1 MVNRNSLGRF
11 KPKPLLDVRNS
22 KQVKDFK
29 QLVISGPLTFVLI
42 YADWCGHCHRYM
54 PKFKKLAQTP
64 GRVVNMAAVNET
76 MVKNIPEIAN
86 AKISGYPSVIQVTSD
101 GEVKEYKVPGS
112 AEKTNV
118 VPEMNDEEVMKTLV
132 TAVNTASRRGP
143 SMNRG
148 TPGYQGVIPGDVH
161 FLEKNV
167 EEQRGGQMSSA
178 EFKAANSALAAEVE
192 QVAAANGSCGAQ
204 PVKLAGGALESVF
217 GAFAGAINA
226 VGPAALL
233 LAAHEMLPKSWKARG
248 GARKRR
254 LTYKS
259 PKKANHRASTRKN
272 KTRRH

>member
-22 KQVKDFK
+22 NQIKTFN
-29 QLVISGPLTFVLI
+29 QLVMSGPLTFVLI

-86 AKISGYPSVIQVTSD
+86 AKISGYPSVIQVTSN
-101 GEVKEYKVPGS
+101 GKVKEYKVPGS
-112 AEKTNV
+112 AEATNV
-118 VPEMNDEEVMKTLV
+118 VPEMNDEAQMKTLL
-132 TAVNTASRRGP
+132 TAVNTASRSGP
-143 SMNRG
+143 TRRNSG

-161 FLEKNV
+161 FLEKNM
-167 EEQRGGQMSSA
+167 EEQRGGQMTPA
-178 EFKAANSALAAEVE
+178 EFKASNVALAAEVE
-192 QVAAANGSCGAQ
+192 QVAAADGSCGAQ

-233 LAAHEMLPKSWKARG
+233 LAAHEMLPKSWKAKG
-248 GARKRR
+248 GARRRR

-259 PKKANHRASTRKN
+259 PKKASRRASTRRN
-272 KTRRH
+272 RRH